1 MTYVGQVYVRV
12 SPDTKQ
18 FDAAMARREKQKR
31 KTVFQALLDTAEA
44 EARRKVLERPA
55 TFRLEV
61 DAKTEE
67 IDEAKARIDALKKSM
82 DGFNDADTELE
93 IEVETRKIEELTKD
107 IARIEAMTKEDYVIE
122 LDTRIDNATTNIK
135 EVKTRIQDLK
145 TQSKIEIRA
154 EVSAARAK
162 IENMRDAL
170 AEMKREADVPVRLEI
185 AKAQADISRLKAELR
200 RVKDDDKK
208 IKLEADLSQAM
219 ADLVAWQNR
228 AGKTITP
235 EIEVQMEGIAKAEA
249 ELRTLARDR
258 RVEVSAELS
267 LEEAS
272 LAEYKLELQK
282 LTADKKITANL
293 DVDAKAARAQLA
305 VVSRDRMV
313 NLYVAVFGLK
323 KASDALK
330 GLSGMGMVSGFRDS
344 MFKMAAS
351 LDKVAISLSTVVPL
365 IAHLSSLLITAVPA
379 IAAVGEGFG
388 MLPPALLPLVGG
400 FAALS
405 ATIVVTAMAFRGLK
419 DASDAS
425 AKAFYQSWQKAGDQM
440 DKVKKTIQENFFTAD
455 TSKIFDSMIKTTI
468 PQLESGFG
476 KLAASLGTI
485 FEVVVRQLDVGLGKG
500 VLSDFLAN
508 TTTAA
513 DNATQG
519 FTDMTQGLINLI
531 DIGGSYLP
539 EFGTWISEIG
549 EKFWKWSDDTDAVK
563 DSIEQA
569 HTQLGLL
576 GDGIAGFFG
585 SFGAILD
592 ATGAATDGFQGFAD
606 AMTTFEAFLRTSELQ
621 AGMGGLFRGA
631 AAGIAGLS
639 AAVGDMKVE
648 LQAALIY
655 VGWILESFGGAFE
668 ALVKGII
675 TTLATP
681 EMVVG
686 MTALGDSIK
695 AALESIDWNAVGV
708 AIGSIASALAPVM
721 PLLAELF
728 NKLVSMVPMLAKMAG
743 GIAEF
748 FIPIITAI
756 APLLPALFL
765 IGGALISIVKTALA
779 LDPLIKMFGGWGA
792 TAGKVSGALGGVGRA
807 FGGIGG
813 AISKVVA
820 MIGPLFTNLLTIAG
834 RVFGGIGGAISKVV
848 AMIGPLFTNL
858 LTIAGRVFGGIGGAV
873 GKLVGAF
880 GRLGPVLSKVTTGVR
895 LFGAV
900 LLANP
905 IGIVIAAIVALIA
918 AFVYFYKTN
927 EDFRDSVTNAW
938 NKVKEVVAIVVL
950 WFVQEVL
957 PKIMAV
963 STAIADGF
971 RLMGDIIAMAIAV
984 LLIPFQMFV
993 TWVTDTAYPEL
1004 VSFFD
1009 NLGAKWD
1016 AGVAFIIDIFTRI
1029 HDFIMGWVEKIRAF
1043 FDRVSE
1049 AWDKL
1054 MGKNTDLATNTE
1066 ANFAAMEASVAG
1078 HTNTMSLVASAN
1090 MATMS
1095 TNVTGSM
1102 GGMAASSASIL
1113 SGWAANAGSRG
1124 SEAGSGVATG
1134 VSKGMANALAAVNGF
1149 EASFDAATSD
1159 WYTKGYNAGFAMGDG
1174 VIKGL
1179 ESRIAA
1185 AAATALRLAAATSA
1199 YLPGSPAK
1207 LGPYSGHGW
1216 TPYRGKALVD
1226 GFVEGMLQTAPKLA
1240 DASRFVM
1247 KQSSDALNMGASDVA
1262 TWSGLVAQQVGV
1274 GGGVGAG
1281 VAPVNITVSPIL
1293 DPAKSMQS
1301 QTQRSMEAAFEA
1313 ADRRLLY
1320 A

>member
-67 IDEAKARIDALKKSM
+67 IDKAKARIDALKKSM

-162 IENMRDAL
+162 IEAMRDAL

-235 EIEVQMEGIAKAEA
+235 EIEAQMEGIAKAEA

-293 DVDAKAARAQLA
+293 DVDAEAARAQLA

-351 LDKVAISLSTVVPL
+351 LDKVAVSLSTVVPL

-440 DKVKKTIQENFFTAD
+440 DKVKKTVQENFFTAD

-485 FEVVVRQLDVGLGKG
+485 FEVVVRQLDIGLGKG

-519 FTDMTQGLINLI
+519 FADMTQGLINLI
-531 DIGGSYLP
+531 DISGSYLP

-549 EKFWKWSDDTDAVK
+549 EKFWKWSTDTDAVK
-563 DSIEQA
+563 DSIERA

-576 GDGIAGFFG
+576 GDGIAGLFG

-807 FGGIGG
+807 FGGIGS

-834 RVFGGIGGAISKVV
+834 RAFGGIGS
-848 AMIGPLFTNL
+848 
-858 LTIAGRVFGGIGGAV
+858 AV
-873 GKLVGAF
+873 GTLVGAF
-880 GRLGPVLSKVTTGVR
+880 GRLGSVLSKVTTGVR

-993 TWVTDTAYPEL
+993 TWVTDTAYPAL

-1016 AGVAFIIDIFTRI
+1016 AGAAFITDILTRI

-1134 VSKGMANALAAVNGF
+1134 VSKGMAGALAAVNGF